1 MSQTLNIWQN
11 VATFATIVATLFGQ
25 RYLKW
30 FRSFQFDLPQ
40 FVDGQRDHER
50 DVPAVVRLPAIDRSI
65 QSSKDRSTRH
75 RRKRNRRRSSGGWSG
90 NIRTRSCLAPFL
102 RYPPASPIWQTSL
115 KIKNLYALKCK
126 INLKGNVFWSQ
137 PFSLKRDF
145 FFLKI

>member
-25 RYLKW
+25 RYIKW

-50 DVPAVVRLPAIDRSI
+50 DVPAVVRLPAVDRSI
-65 QSSKDRSTRH
+65 QSSKDRSTWR
-75 RRKRNRRRSSGGWSG
+75 RRKRNRRRGSGGWSG
-90 NIRTRSCLAPFL
+90 NIRTRSCLALLYTTPGL
-102 RYPPASPIWQTSL
+102 PYMTDYT
-115 KIKNLYALKCK
+115 KNEEFYALKCK